1 MHSLPAINTDR
12 LYLRKPLAED
22 ISHIVTHANNP
33 KVANMTLNMP
43 YPYHTD
49 DAIQWIAMA
58 NKGIEDKSHVIF
70 AITNSADNAF
80 MGGIGLRVNERFNR
94 AELGFW
100 LGEPFWN
107 QGYMS
112 EAVPAVIKFGFREL
126 KLHKI
131 VARHLPNNPASGR
144 VMIKNGMIKEGELKD
159 HVRRKGKYLSLIQYR
174 LTKPEY
180 ETAG

>member
-1 MHSLPAINTDR
+1 MNILQGIGVLSSIN
-12 LYLRKPLAED
+12 
-22 ISHIVTHANNP
+22 
-33 KVANMTLNMP
+33 
-43 YPYHTD
+43 
-49 DAIQWIAMA
+49 
-58 NKGIEDKSHVIF
+58 VIF

-80 MGGIGLRVNERFNR
+80 MGDIGLRVNERFNR

-112 EAVPAVIKFGFREL
+112 EAIPAVIKFGFREL